1 MTFRVRFT
9 EIAQQDLER
18 LQDFLLQQSNGDF
31 ALAER
36 SLLAISAGITVL
48 QLSPFSCRKATSGN
62 AFLREVVISF
72 GATGYVALFE
82 IEDARTV
89 TVLAVR
95 HQREDDFH

>member
-9 EIAQQDLER
+9 ETVQEDLER

-36 SLLAISAGITVL
+36 ALLAIGAGITVL

-72 GATGYVALFE
+72 GATGCVALFQIKTHE
-82 IEDARTV
+82 P
-89 TVLAVR
+89 
-95 HQREDDFH
+95 